1 VTPELAP
8 ELARLDRILAHEVQR
23 MRAGYVL
30 SADEQRGLYV
40 SDQQVDA
47 LLRGDAPT
55 DAPEALPPQPPL
67 APEGRW
73 ADMLDLFALDPV
85 ERDLLLICT
94 APELHRKYATLLA
107 YLNDDF
113 ALRWPT
119 AELLARLIPPAA
131 AVRRALLPEGRL
143 RRFGLLQPVGAAADG
158 QRRPD
163 TAQELAAAPAV
174 ARWLAGLPPPLPEG
188 ARLLDPD
195 PGDPMLLQPLAPLLE
210 SGARPLVLMQG
221 EPGDARLEALRA
233 LAARLGGRPV
243 LETDLDLARSPPEAV
258 LEALALPAELTGAV
272 VLLRGLGAR
281 TQDAGPRIATAIDRL
296 PGPVF
301 VMPEGDYPAPPPTGR
316 PVLRLVWPEPDAA
329 LRTALWR
336 RELALAGVEADAE
349 SVAVLAARF
358 RLPPARIR
366 DAARSAALSHRLDAE
381 RGRAVSAERLLA
393 AARAQSG
400 EALRHFAT
408 RVVPR
413 LGWPDLVLPPATLAR
428 LRDVAAAIA
437 NRGLV
442 QERWGMGRL
451 SRAPDG
457 LAVLFQGASGT
468 GKTMA
473 AGAVARELG
482 LDLYRIDLAGVV
494 SKYIGETEK
503 NLDRIF
509 AAARRSNAI
518 LFFDEADALFGKRS
532 EVKDA
537 HDRYANLEVAY
548 LLQRMEE
555 HDGPVVLAS
564 NHARNMDQAFAR
576 RLQFVVE
583 FPRPDP
589 SAREQLWRQMLAPP
603 LPCCTELDIPFLSRA
618 FELTGGEIRRTALEA
633 AFMAAADGQLV
644 TMGQLLRASQREMQR
659 QGRLL
664 AAGDLGA
671 YGPLLAGAG

>member
-1 VTPELAP
+1 MEPEL
-8 ELARLDRILAHEVQR
+8 ERLDRILAGEVQR
-23 MRAGYVL
+23 MRAGCVL
-30 SADEQRGLYV
+30 SVDEQRGLYV

-47 LLRGDAPT
+47 LLRGGPPPA
-55 DAPEALPPQPPL
+55 ALPPQPPL
-67 APEGRW
+67 APGGRW
-73 ADMLDLFALDPV
+73 ADLLDLFGLDAV
-85 ERDLLLICT
+85 ERDLLLLCV
-94 APELHRKYATLLA
+94 APELHRKYATLFA
-107 YLNDDF
+107 YLNDDL

-119 AELLARLIPPAA
+119 AELLARLVPPAA
-131 AVRRALLPEGRL
+131 AVRRALLPEGRP
-143 RRFGLLQPVGAAADG
+143 RRFGLLQLVTAEGP
-158 QRRPD
+158 RRPD
-163 TAQELAAAPAV
+163 AAQELAAAPAV
-174 ARWLAGLPPPLPEG
+174 ARWLLGLPPPLPEG

-210 SGARPLVLMQG
+210 AGARPLVLMEGQ
-221 EPGDARLEALRA
+221 PGDARPEALRA
-233 LAARLGGRPV
+233 LAARLGDRPV
-243 LETDLDLARSPPEAV
+243 LEVDLDAATVPPEPV
-258 LEALALPAELTGAV
+258 LQALALPAELTGAV
-272 VLLRGLGAR
+272 VLLRGSVLRA
-281 TQDAGPRIATAIDRL
+281 QEPVPRLAAAIDRL

-301 VMPEGDYPAPPPTGR
+301 VMSEGEDSPAPPTAR
-316 PVLRLVWPEPDAA
+316 PVLRLSWPEPDAEA
-329 LRTALWR
+329 LLALWQS
-336 RELALAGVEADAE
+336 ELALAGVDAE
-349 SVAVLAARF
+349 AGSVAALASRF
-358 RLPPARIR
+358 RLAPARIR
-366 DAARSAALSHRLDAE
+366 DAACSAALSHRLGAG
-381 RGRAVSAERLLA
+381 RGRAVPAERLFA

-400 EALRHFAT
+400 EALRRFAT

-413 LGWPDLVLPPATLAR
+413 LGWPDLVLPAATLAR
-428 LRDVAAAIA
+428 LRDVAAAVA
-437 NRGLV
+437 NRGIV

-473 AGAVARELG
+473 AGAVARDLG

-509 AAARRSNAI
+509 GAARRSNAI

-555 HDGPVVLAS
+555 HDGPVILAS

-589 SAREQLWRQMLAPP
+589 PARERLWRQMLAPP
-603 LPCCTELDIPFLSRA
+603 LPCCADLDIPFLSRA

-644 TMGQLLRASQREMQR
+644 TMRQLVHASARELQR

-671 YGPLLAGAG
+671 YGPLLAGGG